1 MKDYYAILGVSREAS
16 QEEIKKAYRR
26 LALKYHPDR
35 NPGDKEAEERFK
47 EINEAYAVLSDPK
60 KRAAYDRG
68 HLEAPEYRPED
79 LFDLFFQE
87 VFGVRGHRRPPRGE
101 DLEAEVEV
109 ELQDLLHGAEKE
121 VRYTRLVPCEACGGE
136 GGRRTPCPTCRGQ
149 GVVESYRQSFF
160 GTVVTRTACPHCKG
174 RGYLLAETC
183 PACRGRG
190 RVPREERVRVQ
201 VPPGMDEGHLLRV
214 PGYGNLGP
222 GGPGDL
228 YLRIRVRPH
237 PHLERQ
243 GPDLV
248 YRLRLGLAQA
258 ALGARVVVPGLE
270 GPIPLDIPPGTGHG
284 ELFALEGGGL
294 PVPGGRGRGTLRV
307 VVELAVPKKLSP
319 KAQKLLRAYA
329 EEVGEEVAPEGFWE
343 RLKGFFRK

>member
-1 MKDYYAILGVSREAS
+1 M
-16 QEEIKKAYRR
+16 
-26 LALKYHPDR
+26 
-35 NPGDKEAEERFK
+35 
-47 EINEAYAVLSDPK
+47 
-60 KRAAYDRG
+60 
-68 HLEAPEYRPED
+68 
-79 LFDLFFQE
+79 
-87 VFGVRGHRRPPRGE
+87 
-101 DLEAEVEV
+101 EV

-258 ALGARVVVPGLE
+258 ALGARVEVPGLE

-284 ELFALEGGGL
+284 EVFALEGGGL
-294 PVPGGRGRGTLRV
+294 PLPGGRGRGALRV